1 MEAEPKPKVSRIRH
15 VLLFISS
22 SSSSSLYYCGC
33 SRMRLDYHLE
43 ATCWWIVIVS
53 VEEDYPNFPRTH
65 TQCSKRKQCQCF
77 SGPADDTPE
86 DRWRHE
92 KVGKKKKKV
101 QSVFPV
107 TARACDR
114 SFLQSDSAPGTS
126 AFRAQMISCEENKE
140 VVEEGRSREPE
151 RRHEQEWK

>member
-1 MEAEPKPKVSRIRH
+1 MSLSRRIIQISQEHTHNAQRGSSASVS
-15 VLLFISS
+15 LALQ
-22 SSSSSLYYCGC
+22 
-33 SRMRLDYHLE
+33 
-43 ATCWWIVIVS
+43 T
-53 VEEDYPNFPRTH
+53 TH
-65 TQCSKRKQCQCF
+65 QKTDGDTRKW
-77 SGPADDTPE
+77 E
-86 DRWRHE
+86 
-92 KVGKKKKKV
+92 KKKKKV